1 MSITLKMTE
10 LLPSFEALV
19 ELTTVKMK
27 MKAALRVSLMVK
39 ECTPIIESFEQQ
51 RQRLRDEIKGGK
63 SLESAQAELDE
74 VSAMDVT
81 INAEPIPV
89 DLLEDIEISPLLL
102 LQLSVFLDQ

>member
-1 MSITLKMTE
+1 MTE